1 MSRALGELGGNIAA
15 TPPNAAAA
23 RGEQSKQGER
33 NNMKHNSSNV
43 ILIAA
48 YVALLMGCAA
58 PVTEQ
63 VRTGFISDYSQ
74 LEKAGDTLYISLG
87 PKVTS
92 YSRFRIVGPEILFDP
107 NTGKSD
113 KFTDEEIEDL
123 KQYFR
128 KQLTKALTEN
138 DGFSVVEE
146 PGEGIA
152 TIRLGVT
159 ALDASLGLLNIA
171 VTTKITGAGLGG
183 AAMEGEMVDSLT
195 GEQLGAWIRWGSGSR
210 VTRAGLTRLG
220 DAKLQIN
227 RWTKDMRQRIDAVHN
242 PEPSAAEAE

>member
-1 MSRALGELGGNIAA
+1 
-15 TPPNAAAA
+15 
-23 RGEQSKQGER
+23 
-33 NNMKHNSSNV
+33 MKHDTSYV
-43 ILIAA
+43 MVLAV
-48 YVALLMGCAA
+48 YVALLTGCAA
-58 PVTEQ
+58 PVKEQ
-63 VRTGFISDYSQ
+63 VRTGFISDYSR
-74 LEKAGDTLYISLG
+74 LEKADDTLFLYLG
-87 PKVTS
+87 PKVPS
-92 YSRFRIVGPEILFDP
+92 FSKFRIVGPEILFDP

-123 KQYFR
+123 KLYFR
-128 KQLTKALTEN
+128 NQLTKALTEN
-138 DGFSVVEE
+138 DGFAVVEE

-210 VTRAGLTRLG
+210 VTRAGFTRLG

-227 RWTKDMRQRIDAVHN
+227 KWTKDMRQRIDAVHN
-242 PEPSAAEAE
+242 PEPSAAAAE

>member
-1 MSRALGELGGNIAA
+1 
-15 TPPNAAAA
+15 
-23 RGEQSKQGER
+23 
-33 NNMKHNSSNV
+33 MKYNSINTV
-43 ILIAA
+43 VT
-48 YVALLMGCAA
+48 VACITFFVSCAA

-63 VRTGFISDYSQ
+63 ERTGFISDYSQ
-74 LEKAGDTLYISLG
+74 LERADDTLFLYLG
-87 PKVTS
+87 PRVSS
-92 YSRFRIVGPEILFDP
+92 YSKFRIVGPEILFDP

-113 KFTDEEIEDL
+113 KFTDEEIEEL

-128 KQLTKALTEN
+128 DHLTQALTEN
-138 DGFSVVEE
+138 DGFSIVEE

-159 ALDASLGLLNIA
+159 ALDASLGLLNVA

-210 VTRAGLTRLG
+210 ITRAGLTRLG

-227 RWTKDMRQRIDAVHN
+227 RWTKDMRQRIDAVHGQ
-242 PEPSAAEAE
+242 EPDELE

>member
-1 MSRALGELGGNIAA
+1 MKYDSINAVMIA
-15 TPPNAAAA
+15 
-23 RGEQSKQGER
+23 
-33 NNMKHNSSNV
+33 V
-43 ILIAA
+43 CIAFF
-48 YVALLMGCAA
+48 VGCAA

-63 VRTGFISDYSQ
+63 DRTGFISDYSQ
-74 LEKAGDTLYISLG
+74 LEKAGDTLYLYLG
-87 PKVTS
+87 PKVAS

-107 NTGKSD
+107 NTGKTD

-128 KQLTKALTEN
+128 NQLTKALTEN

-159 ALDASLGLLNIA
+159 AVDASLGLLNVA

-227 RWTKDMRQRIDAVHN
+227 RWTKDMGQRIDAVHS
-242 PEPSAAEAE
+242 PQPSAAEAG

>member
-1 MSRALGELGGNIAA
+1 MKYDSINSVVIAVCI
-15 TPPNAAAA
+15 TFF
-23 RGEQSKQGER
+23 
-33 NNMKHNSSNV
+33 V
-43 ILIAA
+43 
-48 YVALLMGCAA
+48 GCAA

-63 VRTGFISDYSQ
+63 DRTGFISDYSQ
-74 LEKAGDTLYISLG
+74 LEKADDTLYLYLG
-87 PKVTS
+87 PKVAS

-107 NTGKSD
+107 NTGKTD
-113 KFTDEEIEDL
+113 KFTDEEIDDL

-128 KQLTKALTEN
+128 NQLTKALTEN

-159 ALDASLGLLNIA
+159 AVDASLGLLNVA

-242 PEPSAAEAE
+242 PEPSPAEAE

>member
-1 MSRALGELGGNIAA
+1 
-15 TPPNAAAA
+15 
-23 RGEQSKQGER
+23 
-33 NNMKHNSSNV
+33 MKYDSSNMMV
-43 ILIAA
+43 VAV
-48 YVALLMGCAA
+48 YVALLTGCAA

-63 VRTGFISDYSQ
+63 ERTGFISDYSQ
-74 LEKAGDTLYISLG
+74 LERADDTLFLYLG
-87 PKVTS
+87 PKVAS
-92 YSRFRIVGPEILFDP
+92 FSKFRIVGPEILFDP

-123 KQYFR
+123 KLYFR
-128 KQLTKALTEN
+128 NQLTKALTEN
-138 DGFSVVEE
+138 DGFAVVEE

-159 ALDASLGLLNIA
+159 ALDASLGLLNVA
-171 VTTKITGAGLGG
+171 VTTKFTGAGLGG

-210 VTRAGLTRLG
+210 VTRAGFTRLG

-227 RWTKDMRQRIDAVHN
+227 KWTKDMRQRIDAVHN